1 MPAKDK
7 TWLRFILL
15 LSRSQEVFRQAMS
28 SPTVRLE
35 VLPVGN
41 KTRHE
46 KSFIGQLFTADGRD
60 ASAKAKSPVPVRA
73 KTEFQPDSKPNAK
86 QETRLPD
93 TRTKT
98 PEPSAANAPLAE
110 RQSGHESLE
119 RASPAL
125 LARAASESPTPGTG
139 SQSPLPSKSPVV
151 PGLPNLTSRRGGKR
165 IKIDL
170 KKGNR
175 LASVIPHVGLL
186 VFLTIM
192 ACHLVSFWILV
203 RWPKPS
209 LSHSRQTNQ
218 ICYR

>member
-7 TWLRFILL
+7 TWLDFILL

-28 SPTVRLE
+28 SPFVRLE

-41 KTRHE
+41 KPRYE
-46 KSFIGQLFTADGRD
+46 KSLIGQLFTADGRD

-98 PEPSAANAPLAE
+98 PEPTAVIAPPAE
-110 RQSGHESLE
+110 RQSVHESLE

-125 LARAASESPTPGTG
+125 LARAASDSPTPGTG
-139 SQSPLPSKSPVV
+139 SQSPLPSKSTVV

-175 LASVIPHVGLL
+175 LALVIPHLGLL

-192 ACHLVSFWILV
+192 ACHFYLFGIFLDF
-203 RWPKPS
+203 
-209 LSHSRQTNQ
+209 
-218 ICYR
+218 